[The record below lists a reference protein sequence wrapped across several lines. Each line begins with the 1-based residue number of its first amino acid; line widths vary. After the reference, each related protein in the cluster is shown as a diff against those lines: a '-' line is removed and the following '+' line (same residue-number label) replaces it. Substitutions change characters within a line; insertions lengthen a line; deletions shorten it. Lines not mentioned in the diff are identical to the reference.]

1 MTHKLVHS
9 GIGCIS
15 MVDFD
20 QITLLSLNCHVTVTL
35 KDIVSPKATR
45 LAMMFQIHKKKQR
58 KDCSFLEVC
67 LRLDIIQW
75 MNVLEY

>member
-9 GIGCIS
+9 GIGYIS

-35 KDIVSPKATR
+35 KDMDLPQATR
-45 LAMMFQIHKKKQR
+45 LVMMFQIHKKTK
-58 KDCSFLEVC
+58 K
-67 LRLDIIQW
+67 RLQVFGGVYEIRHHS
-75 MNVLEY
+75 VEECP